1 MSHIM
6 EDISG
11 YYGLGLDSDGDFRN
25 LRGKT
30 SFGIGGPT
38 FIHLGLLGRLV
49 LNLELVT

>member
-25 LRGKT
+25 SRGQT

-49 LNLELVT
+49 LDLELVT